1 MEEFRKDR
9 YIFSNKPGVI
19 DVSEKSKKAR
29 EQQIKN
35 FNKEL
40 FEYEV
45 LLKDLALDRPNEK
58 EKNLILNVAYYI
70 AKDYDVVSSF
80 KAKKVLNIGLVS
92 RKTRISK
99 KFLERWKHYLIT
111 YILIMESTNYK
122 YIQEAGYIVVFEA
135 EKSTLKRATRLDN
148 TGSSLGNCEITDE
161 QVRILISL
169 DVEIVIALD
178 EGIDINHIRKECE
191 KFYPLRKVSY
201 IYDRWDLI
209 PKGSKN
215 SPADMPN
222 KIYNFLFKHRT
233 VYDEKERKLY
243 KDWLEK
249 QNKN

>member
-122 YIQEAGYIVVFEA
+122 YIQDYLRVLVNDNIDEEIADVLWVLLCIANQTGVDITTAFQ
-135 EKSTLKRATRLDN
+135 KSMDKKTKRDNKRHINNPKLKDHGR
-148 TGSSLGNCEITDE
+148 E
-161 QVRILISL
+161 
-169 DVEIVIALD
+169 
-178 EGIDINHIRKECE
+178 
-191 KFYPLRKVSY
+191 
-201 IYDRWDLI
+201 
-209 PKGSKN
+209 
-215 SPADMPN
+215 
-222 KIYNFLFKHRT
+222 
-233 VYDEKERKLY
+233 
-243 KDWLEK
+243 
-249 QNKN
+249 

>member
-99 KFLERWKHYLIT
+99 KFLQK
-111 YILIMESTNYK
+111 
-122 YIQEAGYIVVFEA
+122 
-135 EKSTLKRATRLDN
+135 
-148 TGSSLGNCEITDE
+148 
-161 QVRILISL
+161 
-169 DVEIVIALD
+169 
-178 EGIDINHIRKECE
+178 
-191 KFYPLRKVSY
+191 
-201 IYDRWDLI
+201 
-209 PKGSKN
+209 
-215 SPADMPN
+215 
-222 KIYNFLFKHRT
+222 
-233 VYDEKERKLY
+233 
-243 KDWLEK
+243 
-249 QNKN
+249 